1 MKESGEFINARFG
14 SRFTFSLLN
23 QNIKLTPGKYVFM
36 IDPLW
41 NTTVEN
47 DDMYRE
53 VLIDIYGP
61 EVVDIDQVE
70 DSKGM
75 EYLAKAF
82 KHAANTMNLE
92 VQYYLEENEE
102 YGRNVT
108 RISDVEAL
116 NCWYG
121 FIYTKNSSQYAMTE
135 TMRPNLI
142 GLEVAYP
149 EVVEDQD
156 INFTIQPGEDHI
168 VILRRTENSCQY
180 GLQYMTHPRPL
191 SDNEMMEAAR
201 NMDDYEANAF
211 GESEAFFK
219 LFKFS

>member
-1 MKESGEFINARFG
+1 
-14 SRFTFSLLN
+14 
-23 QNIKLTPGKYVFM
+23 
-36 IDPLW
+36 
-41 NTTVEN
+41 
-47 DDMYRE
+47 
-53 VLIDIYGP
+53 
-61 EVVDIDQVE
+61 
-70 DSKGM
+70 M

-82 KHAANTMNLE
+82 KHAANTKNLE
-92 VQYYLEENEE
+92 VQYYLEENDE
-102 YGRNVT
+102 YGRDVT

-135 TMRPNLI
+135 TMRPNLQ

-149 EVVEDQD
+149 ELVDEQD

-219 LFKFS
+219 LFNTALGACFYFENGEEDRTLTSRFEM